1 MSAGRVGWVLFF
13 IMKGGKAMTR
23 TVMIVGLLAMLL
35 VTLGGPALSIVPASA
50 AEKMESDKAMMKAT
64 GEELKALKNELA
76 TIEAELQRLSNRVGG
91 TTKMMDRT
99 VSNYC
104 KSVPDSLRKAGF
116 APGLCE

>member
-1 MSAGRVGWVLFF
+1 
-13 IMKGGKAMTR
+13 MKGGENMTR

-50 AEKMESDKAMMKAT
+50 AEMMESDKAMMKAT
-64 GEELKALKNELA
+64 GEELKALKNELDA
-76 TIEAELQRLSNRVGG
+76 IQAELQKLSNRVGG
-91 TTKMMDRT
+91 TTKMMGRT

-116 APGLCE
+116 APGLCS